1 VKPHV
6 ARLLCTRPCEG
17 KTPYPQG
24 TGRGLPLGA
33 RRHVAGLPP
42 SLPSCDGAFVLSQ
55 LSDYLFGL
63 AAAVAWSQSC
73 QQSDHPFHVQPSLPC
88 RCPASHSP
96 LVDSPTHSP
105 SGCDISDQD
114 GLTRLVFLRD
124 LCAIGERVDG
134 ASASAMTLAN
144 KAQRHAWPSKWRKLS
159 MSGLPYIS
167 LRIKNSKQRAISEEP
182 RKTTASRE

>member
-1 VKPHV
+1 MPGGMSPGYRPRC
-6 ARLLCTRPCEG
+6 RLATAHLSSAN
-17 KTPYPQG
+17 YPITCSGWLLRWPGVSHASSQIIHFMFS
-24 TGRGLPLGA
+24 RLS
-33 RRHVAGLPP
+33 VAGALHHIPLLWIP
-42 SLPSCDGAFVLSQ
+42 RCTL
-55 LSDYLFGL
+55 
-63 AAAVAWSQSC
+63 
-73 QQSDHPFHVQPSLPC
+73 HRRRVQC
-88 RCPASHSP
+88 GGIAIRRA
-96 LVDSPTHSP
+96 
-105 SGCDISDQD
+105 GCDISDQD

>member
-1 VKPHV
+1 MKPHL
-6 ARLLCTRPCEG
+6 ARFLCTRPCEG

-96 LVDSPTHSP
+96 LVDSPMHSP
-105 SGCDISDQD
+105 SAPCPVRWDCDPPG
-114 GLTRLVFLRD
+114 GLRHFGSRRSHSVGFFARLVRHRRTSRRS
-124 LCAIGERVDG
+124 ERECHD
-134 ASASAMTLAN
+134 T
-144 KAQRHAWPSKWRKLS
+144 
-159 MSGLPYIS
+159 
-167 LRIKNSKQRAISEEP
+167 
-182 RKTTASRE
+182 RE